1 MALLFHSSL
10 GVLLVLLATS
20 YLINLRWRGTYNG
33 GSDVMTFLLLSTLTV
48 GELFGPSPKVLC
60 ACLWYIAVQSAL
72 SYFVAGW
79 VKIAQPSW
87 RSGKALNQFLRL
99 HRIKVRLSP
108 TMAWAMMLFEA
119 AFPLALLYPALT
131 FPFLAAAFTFHL
143 LNAKLLGLNR
153 FVPAWL
159 ATYPAI
165 LFASH
170 SLG

>member
-1 MALLFHSSL
+1 
-10 GVLLVLLATS
+10 
-20 YLINLRWRGTYNG
+20 
-33 GSDVMTFLLLSTLTV
+33 
-48 GELFGPSPKVLC
+48 
-60 ACLWYIAVQSAL
+60 
-72 SYFVAGW
+72 
-79 VKIAQPSW
+79 
-87 RSGKALNQFLRL
+87 
-99 HRIKVRLSP
+99 
-108 TMAWAMMLFEA
+108 MAWAMMLFEA